1 MWCELVKKTSKK
13 NLDMNNANVYITSE
27 FYDYYPHPF
36 ERLEVVRKS
45 HELTNICTDET
56 LEEMGEETQEDR
68 EYNPNGYERYK
79 FNYTPSTYNKPATIE
94 NVLVDLYGG
103 FTGTT
108 FAWRCKRYPHVM
120 ICAVWG
126 LIFFG
131 LLVLAPFCTSL
142 WPLFAVFANT
152 VSFMGPFSVAATIF
166 QIWYNEFLKKKDL
179 DTEYYSVGEDKWY

>member
-1 MWCELVKKTSKK
+1 MWCELVKRTAKK

-45 HELTNICTDET
+45 HELTNICTSET

-68 EYNPNGYERYK
+68 EYNPNGYERFK
-79 FNYTPSTYNKPATIE
+79 FRYTPSTYGKPATIE

-108 FAWRCKRYPHVM
+108 FAWRFKRYPHVM
-120 ICAVWG
+120 ICAIWG

-131 LLVLAPFCTSL
+131 LLVLSPFCMAS
-142 WPLFAVFANT
+142 WPLFAAFANT